1 MTAEELRA
9 RVLLEWRGLPDFNR
23 GMQDTA
29 QPVSGLVDKVMGKW
43 GLGDR
48 LRYEEV
54 TRSWV
59 AIVGEF
65 VGRHS
70 CPNRLEKGV
79 LFVNVLQP
87 TLRYELDRVWKK
99 DILAKLQA
107 RFGRMVREVKFQ
119 IG

>member
-1 MTAEELRA
+1 
-9 RVLLEWRGLPDFNR
+9 
-23 GMQDTA
+23 
-29 QPVSGLVDKVMGKW
+29 
-43 GLGDR
+43 
-48 LRYEEV
+48 
-54 TRSWV
+54 
-59 AIVGEF
+59 
-65 VGRHS
+65 
-70 CPNRLEKGV
+70 V